1 MAKVEVI
8 YCKECAYNKPDLI
21 TKCPWGTKII
31 PKTDTDFCS
40 KGHKEDGV
48 KGKWQ
53 YLGEFGDFAWMQDG
67 RGDSWKLYKCLWCGK
82 TFKEK
87 TAFCPACGDKKEGV

>member
-40 KGHKEDGV
+40 KGHKEEGV
-48 KGKWQ
+48 KGKWK
-53 YLGEFGDFAWMQDG
+53 YLGEFGDFG
-67 RGDSWKLYKCLWCGK
+67 NYHGKFYKFFHLANLLV
-82 TFKEK
+82 FY
-87 TAFCPACGDKKEGV
+87 